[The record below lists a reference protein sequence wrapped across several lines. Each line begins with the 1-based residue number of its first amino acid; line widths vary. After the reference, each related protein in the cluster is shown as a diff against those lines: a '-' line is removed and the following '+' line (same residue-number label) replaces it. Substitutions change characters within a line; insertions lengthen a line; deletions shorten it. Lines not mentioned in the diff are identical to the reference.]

1 MPDCRSSCPAGT
13 YLVTDMEIS
22 DSEKRRA
29 RNQVW
34 TAAEEYGFD
43 PELKAYDEDG
53 RADLYWNCIIGTVRR
68 DYDRDELNRFFTTFR
83 GSVDE
88 QLYEQLVW
96 LGLESAAFAREAG
109 SRPALP
115 SLRRQYARRILALFD
130 AHPSDRPIHIYT
142 AARCREVLGLS
153 AQLQGRDGEI
163 LAALNF
169 SGTWDTRELT
179 SRAAE
184 ILKRYF
190 GYVPRTE
197 EEAAAVQEQQHRR
210 RLWLVKKQAGAHVDL
225 PAVRG
230 FGFGVG
236 EHLAGDGGKETGHA
250 GIFRLPAITSQ
261 TPDKLRQYVEDYF
274 GPALYDRQKSD
285 RIERDL
291 CAGSHEACH
300 LYLANGS
307 NSIDHTIRGYA
318 GDQRRLALKQMERN
332 REYYQSDL
340 VRNRTSIARLTARI
354 QNAMLAHLE
363 PVVTRTAAGILD
375 AARVWRSQYLDD
387 DKVFTRVLRGDPGDL
402 SVDILLDAS
411 TSQIERQEIVSSQ
424 GYMIAESLTRCG
436 IPVRVCSFCSL
447 SGYTVLTQLRGYGER
462 QKNGNIFHYFTTGCN
477 RDGLGLRAAR
487 FLLEESSCEHKMLI
501 VLSDAKPYDVQ
512 KIPERGGA
520 VWQDY
525 AESAAV
531 ANTAREV
538 RAITRTGASV
548 ICVFTGDDEDLPA
561 ARTIYGRNFTR
572 IRDLDQFADTV
583 GSLIQNQIRNL

>member
-1 MPDCRSSCPAGT
+1 M
-13 YLVTDMEIS
+13 TDMEIS

-34 TAAEEYGFD
+34 TAAEVYGFD

-53 RADLYWNCIIGTVRR
+53 KADLYWNCIIGTVRR
-68 DYDRDELNRFFTTFR
+68 DYDREKLNRFFATFR

-96 LGLESAAFAREAG
+96 LGLENAAFMREAG
-109 SRPALP
+109 KRPALP
-115 SLRRQYARRILALFD
+115 ALRRQYARRILALTE
-130 AHPSDRPIHIYT
+130 AASSDRPIHIFT
-142 AARCREVLGLS
+142 AARCREILGLP
-153 AQLQGRDGEI
+153 AELKDRDGKI
-163 LAALNF
+163 LSALDF
-169 SGTWDTRELT
+169 SGDWDTRELT
-179 SRAAE
+179 DRAAE
-184 ILKRYF
+184 VLRTYF
-190 GYVPRTE
+190 GYVPISGAE
-197 EEAAAVQEQQHRR
+197 ETPGQQKPRR
-210 RLWLVKKQAGAHVDL
+210 RGLWLVKKQAGAHVDL

-236 EHLAGDGGKETGHA
+236 EHLAGYGGKETGHA
-250 GIFRLPAITSQ
+250 GVFRLPSITSQ
-261 TPDKLRQYVEDYF
+261 EPDKLRKYVEDYF
-274 GPALYDRQKSD
+274 GPALYDRHKSD

-307 NSIDHTIRGYA
+307 NQMDHTIRGYA

-332 REYYQSDL
+332 REFYQANL
-340 VRNRTSIARLTARI
+340 VRNRTSITRLTARI

-363 PVVTRTAAGILD
+363 PVVTRTAAGTLN
-375 AARVWRSQYLDD
+375 AARVWRSLYLDD

-402 SVDILLDAS
+402 SVDLLLDAS
-411 TSQIERQEIVSSQ
+411 TSQIDRQETVSSQ
-424 GYMIAESLTRCG
+424 GYMIAESLTRCN

-447 SGYTVLTQLRGYGER
+447 SGFTVLTQLRGYDER
-462 QKNGNIFHYFTTGCN
+462 KKNENIFHYFTTGCN
-477 RDGLGLRAAR
+477 RDGLGLRAAK
-487 FLLEESSCEHKMLI
+487 FLLEESRCEHKMLI

-512 KIPERGGA
+512 KIPEKGGA
-520 VWQDY
+520 AWQDY

-531 ANTAREV
+531 SNTAREV
-538 RAITRTGASV
+538 RAIMRTGVSV

-572 IRDLDQFADTV
+572 IRNLDQFADTV